1 MSVGQNKTFSPY
13 SWGLQGLEKASSGFP
28 QLLFLNACSE
38 PPVAPVS
45 IQVHWL
51 PSKPP
56 ELSFPGVCLGNPP
69 VSMLPSWY
77 LSTAKFRNHCP
88 HSLDEVLLGWG
99 HLSLNSGCCAGGQA
113 MSFCLQPVLLTSMFQ
128 LVLPRGTE
136 LGQLHCQV
144 WLHLS
149 PARPQESHPQTRR
162 QPLPISGES
171 WPRLWV

>member
-1 MSVGQNKTFSPY
+1 MQIQKQDYVSKQTGGGIGIKMRRGGARENGPGVPSELSLGEKWTINMASLSYGVKTCLLVKKRHSLPTPG
-13 SWGLQGLEKASSGFP
+13 SSDPKGLEEASPGFP
-28 QLLFLNACSE
+28 PLLFLNACSG

-99 HLSLNSGCCAGGQA
+99 HLSLNSGCCAGAKQ
-113 MSFCLQPVLLTSMFQ
+113 
-128 LVLPRGTE
+128 
-136 LGQLHCQV
+136 
-144 WLHLS
+144 
-149 PARPQESHPQTRR
+149 
-162 QPLPISGES
+162 
-171 WPRLWV
+171 